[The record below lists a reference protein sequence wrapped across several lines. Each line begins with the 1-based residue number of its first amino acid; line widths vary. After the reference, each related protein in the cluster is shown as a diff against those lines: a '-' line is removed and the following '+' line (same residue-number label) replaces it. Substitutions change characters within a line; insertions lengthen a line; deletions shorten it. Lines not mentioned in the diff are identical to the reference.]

1 MNISPRP
8 TPERPTT
15 PTRRTNPSSSSS
27 SPGYDHYLDLD
38 KSPTN
43 SPGYKKCK
51 AKDYLTG
58 KSEEEIVEIQNKL
71 FQEYRSYNPK
81 SDTLVEST
89 YVANPD
95 ESITNSPGYRTS
107 KVRGYQT
114 DQLKK
119 QILEIQN
126 EPIECGPYHPSIDT
140 LVESTNVTKSNGNE
154 KEMGRNIN
162 STKTD
167 KKRGRK
173 ECKAI
178 KKNPNNNDDANRKKT
193 KS

>member
-1 MNISPRP
+1 MNISP
-8 TPERPTT
+8 RPTT

-27 SPGYDHYLDLD
+27 SPGYGHYLYLE

-43 SPGYKKCK
+43 SPGYKTSK
-51 AKDYLTG
+51 AKDCLNG
-58 KSEEEIVEIQNKL
+58 KSEEEIIEIQNKL
-71 FQEYRSYNPK
+71 FQVYRSFNPK
-81 SDTLVEST
+81 SDTLVE
-89 YVANPD
+89 P
-95 ESITNSPGYRTS
+95 
-107 KVRGYQT
+107 
-114 DQLKK
+114 
-119 QILEIQN
+119 
-126 EPIECGPYHPSIDT
+126 
-140 LVESTNVTKSNGNE
+140 TNVEKSNGNE

-167 KKRGRK
+167 KKRERK